1 MNTAEKTA
9 LREFL
14 AGALAEAG
22 DRGALADDSSLFLSG
37 RLDSLAMTRLV
48 VFLEEKFAVDFG
60 AVDFDVELVDTVN
73 DIGAFIEAAAARQ
86 D

>member
-1 MNTAEKTA
+1 MDTAEKTA

-14 AGALAEAG
+14 AAALAEAG
-22 DRGALADDSSLFLSG
+22 DRGALADDNSLFLSG

-48 VFLEEKFAVDFG
+48 LFLEETFSIDFG
-60 AVDFDVELVDTVN
+60 TVDFDVELVDTVN
-73 DIGAFIEAAAARQ
+73 DIGAFIEAAVARQ